1 MSSDG
6 QHQVPDA
13 SSEVPDTSVAVLVNG
28 EQVDALPDDLYIPPE
43 ALEVFL
49 DSFQG
54 PLDLLL
60 YLIRK
65 QNIDILNIPIADIT
79 EQYMKYVELMRKIR
93 LDLASEYLVM
103 AAMLAQIKSRMLL
116 PRQESEGQDEE
127 EDPRAALIRQLQR
140 YEQFALAAKEIDE
153 LPRLERD
160 MHLTEPHFV
169 QEMTEEVL
177 PQATINELAVA
188 FRRVMLRAQQN
199 KNFQVRPQTLS
210 MREKMVH
217 ILDRLQAGGQHL
229 RFEELFT
236 EEEGREGVV
245 VSFIAILELVRDGLV
260 TVVQNQ
266 AFSPIHVK
274 VAG

>member
-1 MSSDG
+1 MSSEETQSAQTDS
-6 QHQVPDA
+6 QAQDA
-13 SSEVPDTSVAVLVNG
+13 SAAILLNG
-28 EQVDALPDDLYIPPE
+28 EQVELPEDLYIPPE

-65 QNIDILNIPIADIT
+65 QNIDILDIPIADIT
-79 EQYMKYVELMRKIR
+79 AQYMKYVELMRRIR

-103 AAMLAQIKSRMLL
+103 AAMLAQIKSRLLL
-116 PRQESEGQDEE
+116 PRQESVDEDDE

-140 YEQFALAAKEIDE
+140 YEQFALAAKELDE

-160 MHLTEPHFV
+160 LHLTESHFV

-188 FRRVMLRAQQN
+188 FQRVMLRAQQN
-199 KNFQVRPQTLS
+199 QNFQVRPQTLS
-210 MREKMVH
+210 LREKMVH
-217 ILDRLQAGGQHL
+217 ILDRLQQGDHL
-229 RFEELFT
+229 RFEQLFT

-260 TVVQNQ
+260 SLVQNK

-274 VAG
+274 VAS

>member
-1 MSSDG
+1 MSS
-6 QHQVPDA
+6 
-13 SSEVPDTSVAVLVNG
+13 EDTRTEQTEPRAQEATAGVLLNG
-28 EQVDALPDDLYIPPE
+28 EQVELPEDLYIPPE

-65 QNIDILNIPIADIT
+65 QNIDILDIPIADIT
-79 EQYMKYVELMRKIR
+79 AQYMKYVELMRRIR

-116 PRQESEGQDEE
+116 PRQEADEEGDE

-140 YEQFALAAKEIDE
+140 YEQFAFAARELDE

-160 MHLTEPHFV
+160 LYLVEPHFV

-188 FRRVMLRAQQN
+188 FRRVLLRAQQN
-199 KNFQVRPQTLS
+199 RNLHVRPQTLS

-217 ILDRLQAGGQHL
+217 ILDRLQKGDHL
-229 RFEELFT
+229 RFEQLFT

-245 VSFIAILELVRDGLV
+245 VSFIAILELVV
-260 TVVQNQ
+260 TRCCQ
-266 AFSPIHVK
+266 
-274 VAG
+274 

>member
-1 MSSDG
+1 MSSEKTLIEKTEPQAQG
-6 QHQVPDA
+6 A
-13 SSEVPDTSVAVLVNG
+13 TAAILLNG
-28 EQVDALPDDLYIPPE
+28 EQVELPEDLYIPPE

-65 QNIDILNIPIADIT
+65 QNIDILDIPIADIT
-79 EQYMKYVELMRKIR
+79 AQYMKYVELMRRIR

-103 AAMLAQIKSRMLL
+103 AAMLAQIKSRLLL
-116 PRQESEGQDEE
+116 PRQESGDEDDE

-140 YEQFALAAKEIDE
+140 YEQFVLAAKELDE
-153 LPRLERD
+153 MPRLERD
-160 MHLTEPHFV
+160 LYLIEPHFV

-188 FRRVMLRAQQN
+188 FRSVLLRAHQN
-199 KNFQVRPQTLS
+199 QNLSVRPQTLS

-217 ILDRLQAGGQHL
+217 ILDRLQKGDHL
-229 RFEELFT
+229 RFEQLFT

-245 VSFIAILELVRDGLV
+245 VSFIAILELVRDGLISL
-260 TVVQNQ
+260 VQAK

-274 VAG
+274 VAS

>member
-1 MSSDG
+1 MSSE
-6 QHQVPDA
+6 A
-13 SSEVPDTSVAVLVNG
+13 SSNDINDTPQTPGESEAILLNG
-28 EQVDALPDDLYIPPE
+28 ERVELPDDLYIPPE

-65 QNIDILNIPIADIT
+65 QNIDILDIPIANIT
-79 EQYMKYVELMRKIR
+79 AQYMQYVELMRKIR

-116 PRQESEGQDEE
+116 PRQDPEDEDEG

-140 YEQFALAAKEIDE
+140 YEQFALAAKELDDI
-153 LPRLERD
+153 PRLERD
-160 MHLTEPHFV
+160 LHLTEPHFV

-177 PQATINELAVA
+177 PQATINELALA

-199 KNFQVRPQTLS
+199 QNFHVRPQTLS
-210 MREKMVH
+210 LREKMVH
-217 ILDRLQAGGQHL
+217 ILDRLQQGDHL
-229 RFEELFT
+229 RFEQLFT

-260 TVVQNQ
+260 SLVQNK

-274 VAG
+274 VAT